1 MKLITL
7 KDWAEKS
14 FGIHFSNATLSKW
27 SRESLIN
34 PAPQKI
40 GNRWLVH
47 PKAIYVEKSI
57 EAQLTERAIN
67 EVSKSEIKNVKLS
80 SKLLKIINN
89 DSKTA

>member
-7 KDWAEKS
+7 QEWAKKS
-14 FGIHFSNATLSKW
+14 FGIHFSNATLNKW

-34 PAPQKI
+34 PAPSKI

-47 PKAIYVEKSI
+47 PDAMYIEKSI
-57 EAQLTERAIN
+57 EAQLTDRAIK
-67 EVSKSEIKNVKLS
+67 EVSKNEVKSFKLS

>member
-14 FGIHFSNATLSKW
+14 FDIHFSNATLSKW

-34 PAPQKI
+34 PPPKKI
-40 GNRWLVH
+40 GHCWLVD
-47 PKAIYVEKSI
+47 PNAVYIEKSM
-57 EAQLTERAIN
+57 EALRTERAIK
-67 EVSKSEIKNVKLS
+67 EVSKAKIKNFSLS

-89 DSKTA
+89 DSKES

>member
-7 KDWAEKS
+7 KEWAEKS

-34 PAPQKI
+34 PVPKKI

-47 PKAIYVEKSI
+47 PNAIYVEKSI

-67 EVSKSEIKNVKLS
+67 EVSKSKIKNVKLS

>member
-7 KDWAEKS
+7 QEWAKKS
-14 FGIHFSNATLSKW
+14 FGIHFSNATLNKW

-34 PAPQKI
+34 PAPSKI

-47 PKAIYVEKSI
+47 PSAIYVEKSR
-57 EAQLTERAIN
+57 EALLTQRAIN
-67 EVSKSEIKNVKLS
+67 EVSKYETKNVKLS

-89 DSKTA
+89 D